1 MGLKASEAQETFRM
15 FPIGRVRKTKDGNSL
30 EIDEPFRPGLR
41 HLGHFSHVLVLWWAH
56 RRDDQKHR
64 QRLQTR
70 PPYAR
75 DKLTGVFSCRAEYR
89 PNPIMVTVCR
99 IHEVDE
105 DKGLVRIGEIDASEG
120 TRIVDL
126 KAYFPVC
133 DRVRVAAIP
142 GWLSGWPEWLPE
154 EGIGE

>member
-1 MGLKASEAQETFRM
+1 MSQKASEEQETFWM
-15 FPIGRVRKTKDGNSL
+15 FPIGRVRKTEGRNRL

-41 HLGHFSHVLVLWWAH
+41 QLGHFSHLLVLWWAH
-56 RRDDQKHR
+56 RRAGQKDR

-70 PPYAR
+70 PPYAKDR
-75 DKLTGVFSCRAEYR
+75 LTGVFACRAEYR
-89 PNPIMVTVCR
+89 PNPIMVSVCR

-105 DKGLVRIGEIDASEG
+105 DQGLVRIGEIDASEG

-133 DRVRVAAIP
+133 DRVREAAIP
-142 GWLSGWPEWLPE
+142 EWLSGWPEWLPE